1 MDRNNYNYNNISNYN
16 NNLEKIRETYKNHNT
31 KWNKEDEDKIFNII
45 KNKIIID
52 DTIVHKFGRTYNAI
66 MCCVLKHLFI
76 IYDKNRDDELIENG
90 LYSINMDKETFI
102 SRYKKNES
110 DKEMKK
116 QTTYNKNDT
125 DNNIKITTI
134 IDDKMEEINRKLD
147 LIIKK
152 KKIDERMEEM
162 NRKLDLIIKI
172 KTIDERMEDMSK
184 KLDLIIKRLNN
195 LEIE

>member
-31 KWNKEDEDKIFNII
+31 KWNKEDEDKIFKII
-45 KNKIIID
+45 KNKITID
-52 DTIVHKFGRTYNAI
+52 DKIVNEFGRTYNAI
-66 MCCVLKHLFI
+66 LCCVLKHLFI
-76 IYDKNRDDELIENG
+76 IYDNNRDYELIENG

-110 DKEMKK
+110 DKEIKK
-116 QTTYNKNDT
+116 QTTYNKDNT
-125 DNNIKITTI
+125 DNNINIKSI
-134 IDDKMEEINRKLD
+134 IDDKMEEMNRKLD
-147 LIIKK
+147 LLIKK
-152 KKIDERMEEM
+152 KTIDERMEEM
-162 NRKLDLIIKI
+162 NEKLDLIIKI
-172 KTIDERMEDMSK
+172 KTIDEKMEDMSR